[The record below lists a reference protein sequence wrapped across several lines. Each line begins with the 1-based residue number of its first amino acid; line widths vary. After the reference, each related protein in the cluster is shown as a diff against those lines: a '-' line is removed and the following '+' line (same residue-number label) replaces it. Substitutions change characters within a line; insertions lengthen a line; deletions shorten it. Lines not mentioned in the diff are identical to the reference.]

1 MKSPL
6 TDKTKIKAK
15 NTIEKLQKNKLS
27 QSWTKKQFCGGSKN
41 SFSLNNKTADGQ

>member
-15 NTIEKLQKNKLS
+15 NTMEKLQKNKLS
-27 QSWTKKQFCGGSKN
+27 KVGQKN
-41 SFSLNNKTADGQ
+41 RFAVDQKILFL